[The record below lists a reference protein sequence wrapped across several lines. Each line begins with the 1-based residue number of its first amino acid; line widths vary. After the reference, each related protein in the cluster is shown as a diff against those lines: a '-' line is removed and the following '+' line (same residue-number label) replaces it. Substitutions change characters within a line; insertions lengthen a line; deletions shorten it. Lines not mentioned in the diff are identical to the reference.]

1 MPFERLSES
10 FYDHE
15 ITLPVGDREY
25 TIASPDADTGMFVQR
40 VVVIGATAARNE
52 PLTEDD
58 RKFLADAPSMNSDEF
73 MDMLLTP
80 ELHARIKADRLNWG
94 AYQKIIGTA
103 MQWVAFGREAA
114 EAFWNAKEG
123 EPDPN
128 PQAPQDHRS
137 PSKPGSAPRSRGTS
151 KPKTTAASRSGNPA
165 KRAASSAGSTSSATG
180 RTSRQ
185 TSTSSTGSTSGT
197 RRTTK
202 KSPGTNSGAASSNS

>member
-15 ITLPVGDREY
+15 ITLPVGDRDY
-25 TIASPDADTGMFVQR
+25 TIPSPDADTGMFVQR

-58 RKFLADAPSMNSDEF
+58 QKFLAEAPSMNSDELV
-73 MDMLLTP
+73 DMLLTP
-80 ELHARIKADRLNWG
+80 ELHAQIKADKLNWG

-123 EPDPN
+123 ETGPN
-128 PQAPQDHRS
+128 PPTPQDHRS
-137 PSKPGSAPRSRGTS
+137 PSKPDSAPRSRGTS
-151 KPKTTAASRSGNPA
+151 KPKKTASKSGNPA
-165 KRAASSAGSTSSATG
+165 KRAAASAGSTSSATG
-180 RTSRQ
+180 RTSKR
-185 TSTSSTGSTSGT
+185 TSSSSTASASGT

-202 KSPGTNSGAASSNS
+202 KSAGTTSEAASSSS